1 MPSTSWGLSRAPCGR
16 PPRRLPS
23 GPRWTGCHRCRTGPR
38 APAGGRGKYTQ
49 TGGARPFGVALL
61 VGGVDD
67 GEPRLFE
74 TDPSGTPYEWR
85 ATAIGGGRDEIQGYL
100 EDNYEAEMDLDGGI
114 GLALEGLAQPAE
126 DGLEASGIEMTT
138 IDVESGRVSQ
148 VPEDTIA
155 EHIAEHGLGDEN
167 EE

>member
-1 MPSTSWGLSRAPCGR
+1 MIDFA
-16 PPRRLPS
+16 RR
-23 GPRWTGCHRCRTGPR
+23 
-38 APAGGRGKYTQ
+38 RGQVDHVRYDEAIDVESLTKSVTDHIQEYTQ

-61 VGGVDD
+61 VGGVDN

-74 TDPSGTPYEWR
+74 TDPSGTPYEWK
-85 ATAIGGGRDEIQGYL
+85 ATAIGGGRDEIQTYL
-100 EDNYEAEMDLDGGI
+100 EDNYEEDLDLGGGI

-126 DGLEASGIEMTT
+126 DGIEASGIEMTT

-148 VPEDTIA
+148 VDEETIA
-155 EHIAEHGLGDEN
+155 EHIDERDLGAEN